1 MANDP
6 GEENLK
12 KDLEILQ
19 SMIDV
24 SATTLEGLRTQCAT
38 RAELTRQEIRTLEV
52 PFSKSLL
59 KFWIFARRFVWE
71 SQIALDIEGAFTML
85 ALLNLP

>member
-6 GEENLK
+6 GDEQLR

-24 SATTLEGLRTQCAT
+24 SATTLEGLRTQCAPS
-38 RAELTRQEIRTLEV
+38 AELTRQEIRTLEV
-52 PFSKSLL
+52 ICVRGLHEKTVF
-59 KFWIFARRFVWE
+59 
-71 SQIALDIEGAFTML
+71 
-85 ALLNLP
+85 